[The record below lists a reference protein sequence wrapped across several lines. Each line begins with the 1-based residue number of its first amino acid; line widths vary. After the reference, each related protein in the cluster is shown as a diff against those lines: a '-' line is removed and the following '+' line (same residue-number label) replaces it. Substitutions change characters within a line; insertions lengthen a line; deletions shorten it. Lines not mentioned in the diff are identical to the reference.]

1 MSGMVVILLFIIF
14 IAWLAIDLG
23 VGKKVFSQAE
33 NTFPK
38 RRASLFLFA
47 DGNVLYKDLFHEI
60 ENASSFIHLS

>member
-33 NTFPK
+33 NTFSKAPCFSFFV
-38 RRASLFLFA
+38 RRRECL
-47 DGNVLYKDLFHEI
+47 V
-60 ENASSFIHLS
+60 

>member
-1 MSGMVVILLFIIF
+1 MSGMIVVLLFIIF

-38 RRASLFLFA
+38 RRASLFCSQTGMSCIKIYFT
-47 DGNVLYKDLFHEI
+47 K
-60 ENASSFIHLS
+60 

>member
-1 MSGMVVILLFIIF
+1 MVVILLFIIF

-38 RRASLFLFA
+38 RRASLFCSQTGMSYIKIYFT
-47 DGNVLYKDLFHEI
+47 K
-60 ENASSFIHLS
+60 